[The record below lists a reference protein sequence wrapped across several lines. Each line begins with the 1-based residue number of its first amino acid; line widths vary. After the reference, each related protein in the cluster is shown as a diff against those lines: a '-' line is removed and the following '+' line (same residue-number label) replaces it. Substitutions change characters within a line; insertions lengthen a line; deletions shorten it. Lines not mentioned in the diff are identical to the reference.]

1 MAAESQKVL
10 AQVAFNLLLIFV
22 VLISLVFVVRDLFF
36 PTTDLSKSLVFL
48 VLLVGLLFVGIGF
61 LVRLI
66 RSMQKD

>member
-22 VLISLVFVVRDLFF
+22 VLLSLIFVVRDLFS
-36 PTTDLSKSLVFL
+36 PTSDLSQSLIFL